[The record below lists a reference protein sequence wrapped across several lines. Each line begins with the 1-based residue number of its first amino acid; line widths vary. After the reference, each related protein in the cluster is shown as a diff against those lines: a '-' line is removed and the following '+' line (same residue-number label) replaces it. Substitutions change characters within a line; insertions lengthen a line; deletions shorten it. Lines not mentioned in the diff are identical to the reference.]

1 MGMSEFYGPSDEMES
16 MATIHRALSLGVTLL
31 DTADMYG
38 VGKNEELVGRAIRG
52 CRDRVI
58 LATKFGNVR
67 GASGEFLDVNGRA
80 EYVKRACEARSLDC
94 VDEVAQFQPVPA
106 DQLFKKRSKSG

>member
-1 MGMSEFYGPSDEMES
+1 MGLSKVIRCRPTRPNGP
-16 MATIHRALSLGVTLL
+16 HGRGVQ
-31 DTADMYG
+31 G
-38 VGKNEELVGRAIRG
+38 HI
-52 CRDRVI
+52 
-58 LATKFGNVR
+58 GNVR